1 MTPRR
6 VVSPLYAALETFGR
20 RGRRLNAARLEAV
33 PDVLYALFDR
43 DALVADPD
51 LRTEHAAEVA
61 TALMHIIEGF
71 IDPVDRRIAEVVLA
85 ARPEFYEKTVTA
97 RQEHVYEVDFGF
109 TADQFKTRRARIVG
123 DIAAELERSVGTGA
137 VPKLST
143 LGPQTRRAARQLY
156 WWLQDALLYVESFDH
171 SARVIDNLVSGGE
184 YQTKAGAIIAA
195 RTVHSDAALWALTH
209 CLDFLR
215 TLQADDNGR
224 GFLRAHLPGSW
235 WRRALNTPFTEYET
249 AELRQVLR
257 ESDSVEATPFVNAV
271 LRAQHGPDLHSRWLR
286 LLSAPPSDSE
296 DPEASDPRLYGKYR
310 RDLTDNLIALA
321 TMLEPAFPNETRP
334 PVEVG
339 EASDIVV
346 WGLTLWGATDQGME
360 FDDAEGHEIYRAK
373 KKALQD
379 GPAMWTARHVFRDD
393 MG

>member
-1 MTPRR
+1 MASKRA
-6 VVSPLYAALETFGR
+6 VSPLYAALETFGR

-43 DALVADPD
+43 DALVADSE
-51 LRTEHAAEVA
+51 RRRAHAAEVA
-61 TALMHIIEGF
+61 TALTHIVAGF
-71 IDPVDRRIAEVVLA
+71 VDPVDRRIAEVVLA

-123 DIAAELERSVGTGA
+123 DIAAELQRSVGRGA
-137 VPKLST
+137 VPGLAA
-143 LGPQTRRAARQLY
+143 LGPEVRRAARQLY

-171 SARVIDNLVSGGE
+171 SARVIDNLVPGGE
-184 YQTKAGAIIAA
+184 YQTKSRAIITA

-209 CLDFLR
+209 CFDFLR
-215 TLQADDNGR
+215 TLQADDDGR
-224 GFLRAHLPGSW
+224 EFLRAHLPGSW

-257 ESDSVEATPFVNAV
+257 DSVAVEATPFVNAV
-271 LRAQHGPDLHSRWLR
+271 LVAQHGSDLQGRWLR
-286 LLSAPPSDSE
+286 LLSTPPPHSAAPDF
-296 DPEASDPRLYGKYR
+296 SDPRLYGKYR
-310 RDLTDNLIALA
+310 RDLADNLIALA
-321 TMLEPAFPNETRP
+321 TALEPAFPSETRP

-346 WGLTLWGATDQGME
+346 WGLTLWGATDQGMT

-373 KKALQD
+373 NKALRD
-379 GPAMWTARHVFRDD
+379 GPRMWTARHVKAT
-393 MG
+393 